1 MVTPFT
7 IVKIV
12 DTNDLSKTVKSGTT
26 PNSKICSIPEE
37 CRQNLLSG
45 MSGVAGNIGLSVP
58 AGYEL
63 YAKTGTAETWK
74 GDFLYITGVLK
85 NPSDNGSETWSD
97 YGSYDGSY
105 VVVMQVQNPD
115 YFGYSFASDSVSLY
129 QNIINIVAE

>member
-1 MVTPFT
+1 MEGRLPVH
-7 IVKIV
+7 
-12 DTNDLSKTVKSGTT
+12 NG
-26 PNSKICSIPEE
+26 
-37 CRQNLLSG
+37 
-45 MSGVAGNIGLSVP
+45 
-58 AGYEL
+58 
-63 YAKTGTAETWK
+63 
-74 GDFLYITGVLK
+74 LK